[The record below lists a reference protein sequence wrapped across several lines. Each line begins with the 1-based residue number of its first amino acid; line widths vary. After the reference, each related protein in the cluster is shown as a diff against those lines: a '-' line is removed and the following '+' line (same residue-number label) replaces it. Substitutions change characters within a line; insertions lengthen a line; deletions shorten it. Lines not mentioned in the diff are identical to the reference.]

1 MQSQWNKLVDLLKGA
16 EEQITEI
23 TEDFF
28 IRLYKVLIHSSS
40 NDADKLKACQDALR
54 CAKSHG
60 IIEPML
66 IISQNNYS
74 QEILGR
80 FGLMQSGLT
89 KYIKLENWQPS
100 TQEIDVYKRV
110 KRRFIKQEKIDH
122 FLFKLLKDPN
132 YSYYNGQ
139 GQKDAVR
146 LCLTAPDDSTLI
158 INLPTG
164 CGKTLVIHA
173 LALASPPNKLHLVI
187 VPTVGLAIE
196 QSNRVKTLFTNS
208 KTGHN
213 GSYAWYGNQDEGERS
228 SIKERLRQGSQ
239 RILFCSPESAV
250 QYNLLPILFDL
261 ASTGG
266 IGSLIIDEAHLVDQW
281 GSEFRPEFQLLA
293 PLFNSLQEVSHQ
305 AKIPKGIKKILM
317 SATLNELSWEILES
331 LFVPFGQIAI
341 KINGNYLR
349 PEPCYSVT
357 KSEDIDAH
365 VKEVTRQILN
375 MPRPMIL
382 YGTTKPEVMAFEK
395 IIREIGFNRYA
406 VFTSKTSTRARET
419 LIQKWHNEEIDI
431 MIATS
436 AFGVGMDKGNVRSVL
451 HASVPENLDR
461 FYQESGRG
469 GRDGCACLSHLIFH
483 DQQVNQASRLA
494 RLRVITP
501 KLGLIRWKAMHANSD
516 QGTHHRIKI
525 DLNIKPPHIWRGN
538 DENRAWNIRT
548 LLLMQRTG
556 LIKLYYPVPNPEGD
570 IQQQHNYFKKY
581 FDHIEVDITPEG
593 YGHLSSVVW
602 EERVTPLRKNENKKR
617 SLGHSVLVKWLNNT
631 QISLCDLLF
640 NYYTTNF
647 NAPEYICGGC
657 PHCISLGRVV
667 STIQVGGLSKIDGW
681 VLHKCNDI
689 PINRPLAV
697 YFEENNLENLQI
709 LHSWRPLIS
718 ALLSSN
724 KVKVIRANEEVL
736 NLLSDKILPVGT
748 VFFSE
753 IQSNKSSKFWSELRI
768 YMKDDQL
775 EKFSPTVP
783 TIIIGHID
791 IVDPNNPNRKWW
803 LIHNYTSISQF
814 GINYVNN

>member
-1 MQSQWNKLVDLLKGA
+1 MQSQWNKLVDLLNGA
-16 EEQITEI
+16 EEQKPKI

-28 IRLYKVLIHSSS
+28 IRLYKVLNDISA
-40 NDADKLKACQDALR
+40 NDADKLKAYQDALR
-54 CAKSHG
+54 SAKAHG
-60 IIEPML
+60 ILEPML
-66 IISQNNYS
+66 KISQDNYH
-74 QEILGR
+74 QEILKK
-80 FGLMQSGLT
+80 FGLIQDGLT
-89 KYIKLENWQPS
+89 RQIKLDNWQPS

-122 FLFKLLKDPN
+122 FLIKLLKDPN
-132 YSYYNGQ
+132 YTHYNGQ

-146 LCLTAPDDSTLI
+146 LCLTAPEDSTLI

-196 QSNRVKTLFTNS
+196 QSNRVKNLFTTA

-228 SIKERLRQGSQ
+228 AIKERLKQGSQ

-250 QYNLLPILFDL
+250 QYNLLPTLFDL
-261 ASTGG
+261 AKSGG

-305 AKIPKGIKKILM
+305 ATPPKGIKKILM

-331 LFVPFGQIAI
+331 LFVPYGKKAI

-357 KSEDIDAH
+357 QSEDIEAH
-365 VKEVTRQILN
+365 VLEVTRQILN
-375 MPRPMIL
+375 MPRPLIL
-382 YGTTKPEVMAFEK
+382 YTTTRQEAASFEQ
-395 IIREIGFNRYA
+395 IIREIGFVRYA
-406 VFTSKTSTRARET
+406 VFTGTTSTRDREK
-419 LIQKWHNEEIDI
+419 LIQKWQNDEIDI

-469 GRDGCACLSHLIFH
+469 GRDGGACLSHLIFH
-483 DQQVNQASRLA
+483 KHQVKQAERLA
-494 RLRVITP
+494 SLRVITP
-501 KLGLIRWKAMHANSD
+501 ELGLIRWTAMHQHRRDANNN
-516 QGTHHRIKI
+516 RIKI
-525 DLNIKPPHIWRGN
+525 NLNIRAPHIKTQN
-538 DENRAWNIRT
+538 AENRAWNIRT

-556 LIKLYYPVPNPEGD
+556 LIRLYYPVPKPEGD
-570 IQQQHNYFKKY
+570 SQSQHNYFKQY
-581 FDHIEVDITPEG
+581 FDHIEVDIKV
-593 YGHLSSVVW
+593 YGHLSPEVW
-602 EERVTPLRKNENKKR
+602 QEKVTPLRENENRKR
-617 SLGHSVLVKWLNNT
+617 FLGHSKLVSWLKNT
-631 QISLCDLLF
+631 HISLCELLL

-647 NAPEYICGGC
+647 NPPEYVCGGC
-657 PHCISLGRVV
+657 PCCISSGRIV
-667 STIQVGGLSKIDGW
+667 SLNDVGGVSKVEGW
-681 VLHKCNDI
+681 VLQEDKDI
-689 PINRPLAV
+689 PVNRPLAV
-697 YFEENNLENLQI
+697 YFEEDNIGNLQI
-709 LHSWRPLIS
+709 LHRWRPLIS

-736 NLLSDKILPVGT
+736 SLLSDKILPKGT

-753 IQSNKSSKFWSELRI
+753 IKSNQSCKFWSELRI
-768 YMKDDQL
+768 YMQGEQL
-775 EKFSPTVP
+775 EEFRSTAP
-783 TIIIGHID
+783 TIIFGHINM
-791 IVDPNNPNRKWW
+791 VDPSNITRKWW
-803 LIHNYTSISQF
+803 LRYNHTSIHQF